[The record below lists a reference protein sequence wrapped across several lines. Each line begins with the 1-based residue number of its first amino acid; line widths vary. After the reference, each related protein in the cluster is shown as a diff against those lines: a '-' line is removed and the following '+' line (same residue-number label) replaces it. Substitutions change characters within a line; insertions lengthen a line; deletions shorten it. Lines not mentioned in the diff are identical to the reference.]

1 MSVQNKKISVKNT
14 EINLIVLGSV
24 FITLSLTPWVNADSL
39 IIPKQIILFCLAF
52 FLIPKLVIN
61 IRPFMKFKLFKISI
75 LISIL
80 IAIIFYIL
88 SSKLTDSQDKETSA
102 SSTVTNIGRLL
113 NALVLIWFIIG
124 FFVTCEKP
132 FNLDVLF

>member
-1 MSVQNKKISVKNT
+1 MQYCISF
-14 EINLIVLGSV
+14 GY
-24 FITLSLTPWVNADSL
+24 
-39 IIPKQIILFCLAF
+39 
-52 FLIPKLVIN
+52 
-61 IRPFMKFKLFKISI
+61 SI

-102 SSTVTNIGRLL
+102 SSTVTTIGRLL

-124 FFVTCEKP
+124 FFVTCENP
-132 FNLDVLF
+132 FDLDVLF